1 MAVHQIRRRGSGWGI
16 LAISEGERNPSH
28 STLNLMNVNDLFD
41 SIKLTEQLA
50 LENYNQRNGVV
61 DYRLDGVCN
70 HYFPQYDTLGD
81 PSFKN
86 GEIVLTC
93 KVLKTVKGQ
102 LRYTFQINGKRVAE
116 KMIPSTFLSLGAF
129 R

>member
-1 MAVHQIRRRGSGWGI
+1 
-16 LAISEGERNPSH
+16 
-28 STLNLMNVNDLFD
+28 MNVNDLFD

-102 LRYTFQINGKRVAE
+102 LRYTFQVNGKRIAE
-116 KMIPSTFLSLGAF
+116 KRIVSEFLALGAF
-129 R
+129 RG

>member
-1 MAVHQIRRRGSGWGI
+1 
-16 LAISEGERNPSH
+16 
-28 STLNLMNVNDLFD
+28 MNINDLFD
-41 SIKLTEQLA
+41 SIKLTETLA
-50 LENYNQRNGVV
+50 LENYQQRNGVV

-70 HYFPQYDTLGD
+70 HYFPIWNDKE

-93 KVLKTVKGQ
+93 KVSKTIKGQ
-102 LRYTFQINGKRVAE
+102 LRYNFLVNGKRVAE

-129 R
+129 QSK

>member
-1 MAVHQIRRRGSGWGI
+1 
-16 LAISEGERNPSH
+16 
-28 STLNLMNVNDLFD
+28 MNVLDLFE
-41 SIKLTEQLA
+41 SIKLTETLA
-50 LENYNQRNGVV
+50 LENYQARNGVV

-70 HYFPQYDTLGD
+70 HYFPNWNDNE

-93 KVLKTVKGQ
+93 KVSKTVKGQ
-102 LRYTFQINGKRVAE
+102 LRYTFQVNGKRIAE
-116 KMIPSTFLSLGAF
+116 KRIPSEFLALGAF

>member
-1 MAVHQIRRRGSGWGI
+1 
-16 LAISEGERNPSH
+16 
-28 STLNLMNVNDLFD
+28 MNVLDLFE
-41 SIKLTEQLA
+41 SIKLTETLA

-70 HYFPQYDTLGD
+70 HYFPIWNDNE

-102 LRYTFQINGKRVAE
+102 LRYTFQVNGKRVAE
-116 KMIPSTFLSLGAF
+116 KAIKSEFNKLGAF
-129 R
+129 N

>member
-1 MAVHQIRRRGSGWGI
+1 MDGSHCLI
-16 LAISEGERNPSH
+16 VNSNQP
-28 STLNLMNVNDLFD
+28 TQTKMNALDLFE
-41 SIKLTEQLA
+41 SIKLTETLA

-70 HYFPQYDTLGD
+70 HYFPIWNNNE

-93 KVLKTVKGQ
+93 KVIKTVKGQ
-102 LRYTFQINGKRVAE
+102 LRYNFLVNGKRIAE
-116 KMIPSTFLSLGAF
+116 KSIRSEFVKLGAF
-129 R
+129 G

>member
-1 MAVHQIRRRGSGWGI
+1 
-16 LAISEGERNPSH
+16 
-28 STLNLMNVNDLFD
+28 MNITDLFE
-41 SIKLTEQLA
+41 SIKLTEKLA
-50 LENYNQRNGVV
+50 LENYQQRNGVV

-93 KVLKTVKGQ
+93 KVAKTVKGQ
-102 LRYTFQINGKRVAE
+102 LRYTFQVNGKRVSE

-129 R
+129 EG